1 MLYFALAA
9 TMGSHS
15 LQASQNHPG
24 SLDLRCYTPHATYT
38 YNTESVT

>member
-15 LQASQNHPG
+15 QASQNHPG
-24 SLDLRCYTPHATYT
+24 SLDLRCYTPPATYT
-38 YNTESVT
+38 YNIESVT